1 MTRLDSHEPVSLA
14 VDMATCAAHGIC
26 AHVMAERVT
35 LDPWGFAIVDPSAL
49 DTARR
54 IRKARRAARACP
66 ARALR
71 LAATPPGR

>member
-1 MTRLDSHEPVSLA
+1 MTKRRWSEPTSLD

-35 LDPWGFAIVDPSAL
+35 LDPWGFAIVDPSTL
-49 DTARR
+49 NTPRLV
-54 IRKARRAARACP
+54 RKARRAARACP

-71 LAATPPGR
+71 LAQTPPGR

>member
-1 MTRLDSHEPVSLA
+1 MTRRGSNAPVSLA

-35 LDPWGFAIVDPSAL
+35 LDPWGFAIVDPSTL
-49 DTARR
+49 DTARLV
-54 IRKARRAARACP
+54 RKARRAARACP

-71 LAATPPGR
+71 LASAPPGR